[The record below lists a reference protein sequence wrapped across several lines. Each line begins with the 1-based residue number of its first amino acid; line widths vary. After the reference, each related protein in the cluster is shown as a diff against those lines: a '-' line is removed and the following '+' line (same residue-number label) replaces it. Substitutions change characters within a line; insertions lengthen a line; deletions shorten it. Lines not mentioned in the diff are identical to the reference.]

1 MKTTLFILFLLL
13 GAAWTKSP
21 VAHTVLVFKT
31 SFCSSDLEETSFMVL
46 SIESLVDMLD
56 TLYCDIFQGNNNT
69 DKLVLNPELQARSD
83 ITTCVE
89 CIPSITSIIETCAL
103 SGNHHGRYIQ
113 TLNLAQNWF
122 NKIFIQ
128 DLVKIFNKIEKKKKR
143 LPLLQPAHSQEMLAL
158 LWPVL
163 KTRSVQETAMTASA
177 SSLVRFLEAPVKPA
191 LRGLYLTVVW
201 FGTPF
206 LLFSQWNYVI
216 GFDSFVYKLYHCYDC
231 ICFVVGQ
238 ILGSICGTCSGSLL
252 YPLSL
257 WSTLAIYFSQCTI
270 G

>member
-103 SGNHHGRYIQ
+103 SGSHGRYIQ
-113 TLNLAQNWF
+113 TLNLAQ
-122 NKIFIQ
+122 K
-128 DLVKIFNKIEKKKKR
+128 
-143 LPLLQPAHSQEMLAL
+143 
-158 LWPVL
+158 
-163 KTRSVQETAMTASA
+163 
-177 SSLVRFLEAPVKPA
+177 
-191 LRGLYLTVVW
+191 
-201 FGTPF
+201 
-206 LLFSQWNYVI
+206 
-216 GFDSFVYKLYHCYDC
+216 
-231 ICFVVGQ
+231 
-238 ILGSICGTCSGSLL
+238 
-252 YPLSL
+252 
-257 WSTLAIYFSQCTI
+257 
-270 G
+270 